1 MAFNVLLWHQLYVT
15 REVNED
21 LWMYGI
27 GRGQGHR
34 RFLKERG
41 PVRANAKLQNPRCA
55 APKKNDTYTCTR
67 AEARRGEAMHAPAM
81 DCIHAAV
88 TRAVHNTVG
97 HLSERIVQNAIAGE
111 LRRLGIDV
119 QEQVTIPVFN
129 GTRIVGYNRIDM
141 VLYLEHGPVV
151 LELKRLRQSLHQ
163 SPASARLRIL
173 GQARAYGHCLARLSD
188 ARTAPPCFVV
198 NVFPGERGENVEIVP
213 ASRAPC
219 AGPRKHVQSRAGR
232 VLRRPNFYSA

>member
-15 REVNED
+15 REVNAD
-21 LWMYGI
+21 LWIYGI

-173 GQARAYGHCLARLSD
+173 GQARAYGHCLARL
-188 ARTAPPCFVV
+188 
-198 NVFPGERGENVEIVP
+198 
-213 ASRAPC
+213 
-219 AGPRKHVQSRAGR
+219 
-232 VLRRPNFYSA
+232 